1 MCSVNYIDVISGNVS
16 SEHIPMLLS
25 VPPHLAIS
33 KIVEYVKGKSS
44 KKPRGEFQGLRK
56 RYLGQHLWTSGYFVA
71 MSRQISA
78 KDVRKYIEAQEVHH
92 KYNNFRIS
100 EF

>member
-1 MCSVNYIDVISGNVS
+1 MILEKEQILESCKLLGGHTPLLVPP
-16 SEHIPMLLS
+16 HLS
-25 VPPHLAIS
+25 VPPHLKYI
-33 KIVEYVKGKSS
+33 KGKN
-44 KKPRGEFQGLRK
+44 RGKLKEEFQGLRK

-78 KDVRKYIEAQEVHH
+78 KDVRKYVEAQEVHH

>member
-1 MCSVNYIDVISGNVS
+1 MQISRWTYTAPGS
-16 SEHIPMLLS
+16 SSSLS
-25 VPPHLAIS
+25 TAAS
-33 KIVEYVKGKSS
+33 KIYKGKS
-44 KKPRGEFQGLRK
+44 RGKLKEEFQGLRK